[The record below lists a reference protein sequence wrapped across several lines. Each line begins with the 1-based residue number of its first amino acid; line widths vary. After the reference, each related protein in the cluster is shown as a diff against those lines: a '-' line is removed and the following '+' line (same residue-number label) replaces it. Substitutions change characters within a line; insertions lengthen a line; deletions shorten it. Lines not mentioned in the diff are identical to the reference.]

1 MPTIT
6 IDETRRDHIFRQAEG
21 HFREDNAVNRQTLID
36 VANRPANLLGTD
48 RFGNA
53 WFAEIGS
60 DGVQIWAQVRDD
72 KITNGGFNLTPRVL
86 HLFPSTP
93 ASRSDPM
100 R

>member
-6 IDETRRDHIFRQAEG
+6 IDESRLGHIFREAAG
-21 HFREDNAVNRQTLID
+21 HFREDNGVNRQTLID
-36 VANRPANLLGTD
+36 VANQPANLLGTD

-60 DGVQIWAQVRDD
+60 DGTQIWAQVHDG
-72 KITNGGFNLTPRVL
+72 KITNGGFNLTPRVFQL
-86 HLFPSTP
+86 SPSTA

-100 R
+100 Q